1 MKISKIYIKGF
12 QQFQDVELDF
22 TNPKTGLPLDKVCFI
37 GSNGTG
43 KSKLLRLIN
52 WLFMIVFTNFI
63 KSGFGQPNLGEGA
76 KIIFKISHKNSNY
89 LIFHFNRN
97 SFILR
102 IENLI
107 KSEEDTLINDL
118 LSLKSTEDFT
128 KDEKYRT
135 YTASTLNTEFLA
147 EFTLQD
153 NAKDL
158 LIYSPDE
165 TQKMYIMGD
174 EGVPVTSVDDAL
186 NLSKDYP
193 FYAEVSPDKINIFWK
208 LLIYNLRKREEE
220 RDTFEKLPESRKKV
234 KDILI
239 HEFDLANPKILE
251 RLAILWDR
259 ILNKAGLEFDFEG
272 ASNPYQLTDNL
283 HAYIR
288 LIETKQIIQYNDLS
302 TGIRNFIFRLGHIYS
317 LYFNREIDRGFLL
330 VDEPENGLYPDFLFD
345 LVETYDQVLIDK
357 RSQNNT
363 QVFFATHNP
372 IIAAQFKP
380 YERIILNWNE
390 DGTVNV
396 NKGITPEGDDPN
408 DILVKDFG
416 LHQLMGPTGILE
428 WNKYL
433 DLKKKLK
440 VTESIE
446 EKMKVASEINKIGQL
461 YNFPG

>member
-22 TNPKTGLPLDKVCFI
+22 TNPETGLPLDKVCFI

-43 KSKLLRLIN
+43 KSKLLRLVN
-52 WLFMIVFTNFI
+52 WLFTVVFINFN
-63 KSGFGQPNLGEGA
+63 KSGQGQPYLTEGA
-76 KIIFKISHKNSNY
+76 KVVFKISYINSNY

-102 IENLI
+102 IKNLT
-107 KSEEDTLINDL
+107 KSEEDVLISGL
-118 LSLKSTEDFT
+118 LALKSPEDFT
-128 KDEKYRT
+128 KDEKYIK

-147 EFTLQD
+147 EFTLQK

-158 LIYSPDE
+158 LIYSPAESNSNGYKNIIDVPE
-165 TQKMYIMGD
+165 TNVS
-174 EGVPVTSVDDAL
+174 EAL
-186 NLSKDYP
+186 ELSKEFP
-193 FYAEVSPDKINIFWK
+193 FYAEVSSEKVNVFWK
-208 LLIYNLRKREEE
+208 LLVYNLRKRAEE
-220 RDTFEKLPESRKKV
+220 RDAYENIPDNLNKTKAKLIE
-234 KDILI
+234 
-239 HEFDLANPKILE
+239 EFDKIHPKVLEHLALVWNRILE
-251 RLAILWDR
+251 
-259 ILNKAGLEFDFEG
+259 KAGLEFDVNG
-272 ASNPYQLTDNL
+272 ASNPYQLNDNL
-283 HAYIR
+283 KAYVK
-288 LIETKQIIQYNDLS
+288 LSNTNSIIQYGNLS
-302 TGIRNFIFRLGHIYS
+302 TGIRNYIFRLGHIFS
-317 LYFNREIDRGFLL
+317 LYFNREIERGFLL
-330 VDEPENGLYPDFLFD
+330 VDEPENSLFPDFLFD
-345 LVETYDQVLIDK
+345 LMDAYKEVVLDK
-357 RSQNNT
+357 RGENNT
-363 QVFFATHNP
+363 QMFFATHNP
-372 IIAAQFKP
+372 IVAAQFKP

-390 DGTVNV
+390 DGTVKV